1 MLRLRKKHDRQAD
14 DAVTPPD
21 PHALIAAQ
29 SPGKA
34 IVAGTVAMLMLCV
47 LWTALTVAT
56 GRIFPWFSIVLGAVV
71 GRVVRRY
78 GLGLDYRF
86 PLIAAVLVCTGAL
99 LGNLMIAI
107 PATTEELGASAWQVV
122 RGLTWRSF
130 EIFFDEVIT
139 AVDYIYAAFATALA
153 VFYARRRL
161 RREEEFA
168 LRTLK
173 GSGDQ

>member
-1 MLRLRKKHDRQAD
+1 MLRLKRKHEGQAD
-14 DAVTPPD
+14 DVLPPPD
-21 PHALIAAQ
+21 PQALIAAQ

-34 IVAGTVAMLMLCV
+34 VVAGTVTMLILCV
-47 LWTALTVAT
+47 LWTAITVAT
-56 GRIFPWFSIVLGAVV
+56 GRIFPWFSIVMGAIV
-71 GRVVRRY
+71 GRIVRRY

-86 PLIAAVLVCTGAL
+86 PLLAAALVCTGAF

-107 PATTEELGASAWQVV
+107 PATADELDASVWQVI

-139 AVDYIYAAFATALA
+139 AVDYIYAGFAAALA

-161 RREEEFA
+161 RRDEEFA
-168 LRTLK
+168 LRTMK
-173 GSGDQ
+173 GSKVR

>member
-1 MLRLRKKHDRQAD
+1 MLRLKKKHDRGAD
-14 DAVTPPD
+14 AAVTPPD
-21 PHALIAAQ
+21 PRALIAAQ

-34 IVAGTVAMLMLCV
+34 IVAGTVAMLIVCV

-56 GRIFPWFSIVLGAVV
+56 GRIFPWFSIVLGAIV

-107 PATTEELGASAWQVV
+107 PATTDELDASAWQVI

-139 AVDYIYAAFATALA
+139 AVDYIYAGFAAALA
-153 VFYARRRL
+153 VFFARRRL

-168 LRTLK
+168 LRTMK
-173 GSGDQ
+173 GSADR

>member
-1 MLRLRKKHDRQAD
+1 MLRLKKKHDGRT
-14 DAVTPPD
+14 DAVVTNPD
-21 PHALIAAQ
+21 PQALIAAQ
-29 SPGKA
+29 APGKA
-34 IVAGTVAMLMLCV
+34 ILAGTVAMLMLCV

-56 GRIFPWFSIVLGAVV
+56 GRVFPWFSIVLGAIV

-86 PLIAAVLVCTGAL
+86 PLIAAVLVCTGAF

-107 PATTEELGASAWQVV
+107 PATADDLDASVWQVV
-122 RGLTWRSF
+122 SGLTWRSF

-139 AVDYIYAAFATALA
+139 AVDYIYAGFAAAVA
-153 VFYARRRL
+153 VFYTPRRL

-168 LRTLK
+168 LRTMK
-173 GSGDQ
+173 GSDVR

>member
-1 MLRLRKKHDRQAD
+1 MLRLKKKHDTPTD
-14 DAVTPPD
+14 EVVTPPD
-21 PHALIAAQ
+21 PRALIAAQ

-34 IVAGTVAMLMLCV
+34 IVAGALAVLTLCV
-47 LWTALTVAT
+47 LWTAITIAT
-56 GRIFPWFSIVLGAVV
+56 GRIFPWFSIVLGAIV

-86 PLIAAVLVCTGAL
+86 PLIAALLVCTGAL

-107 PATTEELGASAWQVV
+107 PTTTDELDAGAWQVI

-139 AVDYIYAAFATALA
+139 AVDYIYAGFATALA
-153 VFYARRRL
+153 VFYSRRRL

-168 LRTLK
+168 LRTMK
-173 GSGDQ
+173 GNEAR